1 MSFFS
6 KARKYAKKAT
16 KAVGKRYGTSV
27 GRRGIRISRKGANR
41 MYSEGQKVAKLAAQ
55 VGSIMERLNVEKKS
69 KTGLV
74 QLGNVAQMNQNT
86 FGFVTHD
93 LTPLWTQ
100 GVGEDQRVGNS
111 LKLTGYNMKIQLRGQ
126 QNTVSARRMKL
137 MIIKT
142 TDTTTPLINIVNDIL
157 DPNPL
162 TGIIDY
168 HSQWDYSDN
177 KRVHKV
183 LRTVRMYI
191 KPPEFSTGSQS
202 EKSIRDYNI
211 SLRLNDVLRFEN
223 NLVQEPNDCR
233 YFLVILCDTGN
244 LSATGSTNPGSMV
257 PTGLSGVEYQFHD
270 KFWYVDN

>member
-1 MSFFS
+1 MTFFS
-6 KARKYAKKAT
+6 RAKKTVKRGARAAT
-16 KAVGKRYGTSV
+16 KATGKRYGVSYGRQGLKMSKSSV
-27 GRRGIRISRKGANR
+27 SRI
-41 MYSEGQKVAKLAAQ
+41 AKD
-55 VGSIMERLNVEKKS
+55 VMMIKSRLNVEKKS

-74 QLGNVAQMNQNT
+74 QLGTVAQMNQNT

-111 LKLTGYNMKIQLRGQ
+111 LKLSGYNMKIQLRGM
-126 QNTVSARRMKL
+126 TSCYTSRRMKL

-142 TDTTTPLINIVNDIL
+142 TDTTTPLANIVNDIL

-168 HSQWDYSDN
+168 HSQWDYADN

-183 LRTVRMYI
+183 IRTVPMYLS
-191 KPPEFSTGSQS
+191 KQSVVPGSGNDTFAA
-202 EKSIRDYNI
+202 INDYNI
-211 SLRLNDVLRFEN
+211 SLKLQDVIRFEN
-223 NLVQEPNDCR
+223 NLVSSPNDCR
-233 YFLVILCDTGN
+233 YFVVILCDTGN
-244 LSATGSTNPGSMV
+244 RAGSASTNPGCMV
-257 PTGLSGVEYQFHD
+257 PAANSGVEYQFHD